1 MPETFK
7 LISANTLEIRTPE
20 TVVEKVEII
29 SKDELIARRDML
41 VKRLA
46 RVDELLAQF
55 KVEK

>member
-20 TVVEKVEII
+20 TVVEKIEII

>member
-55 KVEK
+55 KVVK

>member
-7 LISANTLEIRTPE
+7 QISANTLEIRTPE

-55 KVEK
+55 KVVK